1 MKQKQAKTMIERFR
15 RAIVEA
21 RDRREQIRHGAAMAT
36 ISDLQSGIQVRFSQ
50 WACEG
55 QLQAE
60 LCMLNGLTYE
70 LAYLRSD
77 KDLVRSRDYLRGC
90 FKQADV
96 EWPRLDAVPW
106 VMAEL
111 DNWRPVDVGLLN
123 ERLGPV
129 DGLPGWSWYAHDN
142 EFLLGLV
149 RDDGEEAYLVH
160 GLDGVT
166 SWGDVVH
173 GIDCD
178 DGYAQEVW

>member
-1 MKQKQAKTMIERFR
+1 MKEQKQKTMIERFR

-21 RDRREQIRHGAAMAT
+21 RDRREQLRHEAAMAG
-36 ISDLQSGIQVRFSQ
+36 INALQSGVQVRFAQ
-50 WACEG
+50 WAHEG

-77 KDLVRSRDYLRGC
+77 KTLVRSREYLRDC
-90 FKQADV
+90 FKQADL
-96 EWPRLDAVPW
+96 EWPRFDAVPW
-106 VMAEL
+106 VLAEL
-111 DNWRPVDVGLLN
+111 GNWHLVSVGLLN
-123 ERLGPV
+123 ERLGAV
-129 DGLPGWSWYAHDN
+129 DGLPGWSWFAHDN

-166 SWGDVVH
+166 SWEDVVH
-173 GIDCD
+173 SIDAE
-178 DGYAQEVW
+178 DGYVREIW

>member
-1 MKQKQAKTMIERFR
+1 MKEQKQMIERFR
-15 RAIVEA
+15 RAIVKV
-21 RDRREQIRHGAAMAT
+21 RDSREQLRHEASMDG
-36 ISDLQSGIQVRFSQ
+36 ISALQSGVQVRFIQ
-50 WACEG
+50 WAYEG

-77 KDLVRSRDYLRGC
+77 EDLVRSRDYLRGC

-106 VMAEL
+106 VLAEL
-111 DNWRPVDVGLLN
+111 GNWRPVHVGLLN

-160 GLDGVT
+160 GLDGVPT
-166 SWGDVVH
+166 WGDVVH
-173 GIDCD
+173 GIDSE
-178 DGYAQEVW
+178 DGYVQEVW